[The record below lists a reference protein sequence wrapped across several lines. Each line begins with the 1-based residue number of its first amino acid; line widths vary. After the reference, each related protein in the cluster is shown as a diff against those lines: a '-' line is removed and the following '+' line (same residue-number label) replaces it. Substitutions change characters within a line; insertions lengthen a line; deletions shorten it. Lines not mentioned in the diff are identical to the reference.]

1 MPIRCLFT
9 ISLLLLF
16 ACSTDKEQQKLVS
29 LVRLDPLHSSRPY
42 DSLDISSR
50 KLFDILT
57 EKTTGLE
64 FSNNIRMSYEREF
77 WSYSNLFNGG
87 GIAVGDINRDG
98 LPDVYFTGNAVED
111 KLFLNKGALKFEEI
125 SQKAG
130 ILKDDAWSTGVTMVD
145 INSDGY
151 LDIYVCQSWHPK
163 NPEMR
168 RNAFYINN
176 GDMTFSEKAIEM
188 GLADTSFTTH
198 ASFFDY
204 DRDGDLDV
212 YVLNHPTDW
221 NDRRKYNNHEKI
233 ERGINQSDHLYRN
246 NGNLQ
251 FENVSR
257 KAGINNHGYGLSV
270 TVADINQDGWPD
282 ILVTNDWGMQDHIYI
297 NQQDGSFVDES
308 PRRFTKHSFSSMGSD
323 IADINQDG
331 FYDMT
336 MAELDFKDNRQHKS
350 FSHARLRLSELR
362 TMEHSGYY
370 SQYFR
375 NALQLNNG
383 DGTFLEIA
391 SAAGTASTDWSWAM
405 LFLDADNDSWQDLF
419 VTNGNYRTTNLDE
432 RPRIQQLRA
441 AARRKDKERYEEILT
456 TFDTVHIPSPNT
468 IFKNNGDLT
477 FTNKN
482 SAWGTN
488 LPTISHGAAYA
499 DLDQDGDMDILT
511 NNMNQPAFLYRNN
524 ATQLYPEN
532 HYLQITFSGPPGNI
546 SGFGAEV
553 ILRSGRKQQK
563 QFLTNARGF
572 QSSSEFMLHFGL
584 GQNSI
589 VDQLEVIWPDQ
600 KRQLLNNIKANQR
613 LTIHYKDAKNIPASV
628 VPNKAPIFTETKD
641 KSIVFTHHENDH
653 DDFYR
658 NRLIHKMYSMGGPAI
673 AVGDINN
680 DGLDD
685 CYIGGA
691 VGQAGKLFVQ
701 TPGQNFNPV
710 DEAVF
715 ENDKLRED
723 MGALFFD
730 ADQDNDLDLYVVSG
744 GSEYFA
750 RDSLLQDRLYLNDG
764 QGRFQKAFHNIPK
777 LYESG
782 SVVTAAD
789 FDRDGDL
796 DLFVGGRIRSGYYPE
811 APTSMLLQNDQGRF
825 TDVTDQWA
833 PGLKNV
839 GMVTAA
845 LWTDVDNDQV
855 IDLIVVGE
863 WMPIRLFKN
872 TGESFKEISEEV
884 GLGSSSGWWNSIAAA
899 DFDQDGDMDYVLGN
913 QGENLRYKP
922 ENGYPL
928 ELYYGDFDSDNDIDL
943 VYSYYYYGKR
953 YPITYLDD
961 LAGEMAFIG
970 EKFSSYTRYGMS
982 TTEEVLGKKRFK
994 KAGRLQADIFASCYL
1009 ENKEGQQFELHRL
1022 PQEAQLSVVNGLV
1035 VNDFDQDGKDDV
1047 LLHGNYF
1054 AYQPQ
1059 YEKQDAITGLLLKG
1073 NGDGTFRSIRSI
1085 ESGFYNW
1092 AEGRALAQLSTGLGQ
1107 EMVVAG
1113 VCDGPVKS
1121 YSYQTEETWAV
1132 PIGKEDCAAL
1142 IRFKDGSHKKVE
1154 FYYGQG
1160 YLSQNSRQ
1168 LKLVPDNIDQVL
1180 IYNYLREQRT
1190 LKPQ

>member
-1 MPIRCLFT
+1 MRFCFT
-9 ISLLLLF
+9 FFLLF
-16 ACSTDKEQQKLVS
+16 LIILACSPEQKTQPDVS
-29 LVRLDPLHSSRPY
+29 PQLAPLHDSQPY
-42 DSLDISSR
+42 DALDINSG

-57 EKTTGLE
+57 SATTGIY
-64 FSNNIRMSYEREF
+64 FSNDIHMSYERDF
-77 WSYSNLFNGG
+77 WSFPYLFNGG
-87 GIAVGDINRDG
+87 GVAAGDINQDG
-98 LPDVYFTGNAVED
+98 LPDLFFTGGLVED
-111 KLFLNKGALKFEEI
+111 RLFLNKNNLMFEDI
-125 SQKAG
+125 SGKAG
-130 ILKDDAWSTGVTMVD
+130 IIKEETWSAGVTMVD

-151 LDIYVCQSWHPK
+151 LDIYVSRSWYPE
-163 NPEMR
+163 NPEKR

-176 GDMTFSEKAIEM
+176 GDLTFTEKAVEM

-204 DRDGDLDV
+204 DLDGDLDV
-212 YVLNHPTDW
+212 YILNYPTDW

-233 ERGINQSDHLYRN
+233 EKGINQSDHLYRN

-251 FENVSR
+251 FENVSL

-270 TVADINQDGWPD
+270 TIADINQDTWPD

-323 IADINQDG
+323 IADIDQDG

-336 MAELDFKDNRQHKS
+336 MAELDFRDNRQQKS
-350 FSHARLRLSELR
+350 FVHTRLSLAEMR
-362 TMEHSGYY
+362 TMERSGYY
-370 SQYFR
+370 SQYYR

-391 SAAGTASTDWSWAM
+391 SAAGTATTDWSWAM
-405 LFLDADNDSWQDLF
+405 LFMDANNDGWQDLF

-432 RPRIQQLRA
+432 RPGIQQLRA
-441 AARRKDKERYEEILT
+441 AARRMDKDRYEEILT
-456 TFDTVHIPSPNT
+456 IFDTVFLPSPNT
-468 IFKNNGDLT
+468 IFQNNGDLT

-482 SAWGTN
+482 RDWGTN
-488 LPTISHGAAYA
+488 YPTISHGAAYA
-499 DLDQDGDMDILT
+499 DLDLDGDLDILT
-511 NNMNQPAFLYRNN
+511 NNMNQPAFIYQNN
-524 ATQLYPEN
+524 ADKLYQE
-532 HYLQITFSGPPGNI
+532 HYYLQITFSGPPGSI
-546 SGFGAEV
+546 LGFGAEV
-553 ILRSGRKQQK
+553 ILRNGQKQQK
-563 QFLTNARGF
+563 QFLTNTRGF

-584 GQNSI
+584 GQDSI
-589 VDQLEVIWPDQ
+589 VGQLEVIWPDQ
-600 KRQLLNNIKANQR
+600 KKQILNNVKANQR
-613 LTIHYKDAKNIPASV
+613 LTLHYQDARKMPANTTPSE
-628 VPNKAPIFTETKD
+628 APLFTPVKETG
-641 KSIVFTHHENDH
+641 IAFTHRENDH

-658 NRLIHKMYSMGGPAI
+658 NRLIHKMYSVGGPAI
-673 AVGDINN
+673 AVGDING

-701 TPGQNFNPV
+701 TPIQNFKPM

-730 ADQDNDLDLYVVSG
+730 ADQDDDLDLYVVSG

-764 QGRFQKAFHNIPK
+764 QGRFKKAFHNIPK

-833 PGLKNV
+833 PGLKNA

-845 LWTDVDNDQV
+845 LWTDADNDQMV
-855 IDLIVVGE
+855 DLILVGE

-872 TGESFKEISEEV
+872 TGERFKEISEEV
-884 GLGSSSGWWNSIAAA
+884 GLGGSSGWWNSMAAG

-928 ELYYGDFDSDNDIDL
+928 ELFYGDFDSDNDIDL
-943 VYSYYYYGKR
+943 VYSYYYHGKR
-953 YPITYLDD
+953 YPVTYLDD

-1022 PQEAQLSVVNGLV
+1022 PKEAQFSVVNGLV
-1035 VNDFDQDGKDDV
+1035 VDDFDQDGKDDV

-1073 NGDGTFRSIRSI
+1073 KGDGTFRSIRSI
-1085 ESGFYNW
+1085 DSGFQNW
-1092 AEGRALAQLSTGLGQ
+1092 AEGRALAQLSTGSGQ
-1107 EMVVAG
+1107 EMVIAG

-1121 YSYQTEETWAV
+1121 YTYQTGKSWAV
-1132 PIGKEDCAAL
+1132 PLGKRECTAL
-1142 IRFKDGSHKKVE
+1142 IRFKDGSHKKME

-1180 IYNYLREQRT
+1180 IFNYEGEQRT
-1190 LKPQ
+1190 VKPQ